1 MVLLSVRTEW
11 KRVDIAMTKEQF
23 GSKDKK
29 QHLDA
34 GQDEDEDE
42 DQEQR
47 ARKISDLKEI
57 GAELPDLHLFLER
70 VGSLIKK

>member
-1 MVLLSVRTEW
+1 
-11 KRVDIAMTKEQF
+11 MTKEQF